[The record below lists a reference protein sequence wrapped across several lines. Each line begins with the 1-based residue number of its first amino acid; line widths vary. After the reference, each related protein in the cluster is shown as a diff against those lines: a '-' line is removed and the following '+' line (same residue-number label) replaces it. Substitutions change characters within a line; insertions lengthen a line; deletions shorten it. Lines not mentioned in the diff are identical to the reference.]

1 MMKVLVHTK
10 MSEQQLD
17 TLRSVS
23 PELDIVRELDAER
36 AREVLKDAEILCT
49 FRLPGPLEEAR
60 ALRWIQLVSAG
71 AEHLFEAGISDLDI
85 KVTTVS
91 GIHGPA
97 IAEYSLCMMVML
109 ARRLP
114 QIMRESA
121 QRQWR
126 PSRTRTYYG
135 DELRGKTLGIVGFG
149 RIGQQVASVSRCL
162 GMEVLG
168 FRRTPVGQGER
179 SSLGEEL
186 FSGREGLLRMLPRCD
201 FVVLVA
207 PLTAAT
213 RSLIGEAELRAMK
226 PTAHLINVARG
237 RLVDEP
243 VLVRA
248 LREGWIAGAA
258 LDVFATEPLPADSEL
273 WDLPNAIVTPHMA
286 GDFIDYLE
294 RAAEVFRENLRR
306 YLAGEP
312 MINVLDK
319 QRGY

>member
-1 MMKVLVHTK
+1 MKVLIHTK
-10 MSEQQLD
+10 MSEQQLEK
-17 TLRSVS
+17 LRSVS
-23 PELDIVRELDAER
+23 PELEIVREVDAER
-36 AREVLKDAEILCT
+36 AREALRDAEILCT
-49 FRLPGPLEEAR
+49 YKLPGPLEEAR

-71 AEHLFEAGISDLDI
+71 AEHLFEAGIADMDVE
-85 KVTTVS
+85 VTTVS

-97 IAEYSLCMMVML
+97 MAEYALCMMVML

-114 QIMRESA
+114 QILRESA

-126 PSRTRTYYG
+126 PSRARTYYG

-149 RIGQQVASVSRCL
+149 KVGQQAASVARCM
-162 GMEVLG
+162 GMNVLG
-168 FRRTPVGQGER
+168 FRRTPAAQAEPGG
-179 SSLGEEL
+179 LAEEL

-201 FVVLVA
+201 FLLLVA

-213 RSLIGEAELRAMK
+213 RGLIGEEELRAMK

-237 RLVDEP
+237 QLVDEP
-243 VLVRA
+243 AVVRA

-258 LDVFATEPLPADSEL
+258 LDVFSTEPLPADSEL
-273 WDLPNAIVTPHMA
+273 WDLPNVIITPHMS
-286 GDFIDYLE
+286 GDFIEYLD
-294 RAAEVFRENLRR
+294 RAAEVFEENLRR

-312 MINVLDK
+312 RINVLDK